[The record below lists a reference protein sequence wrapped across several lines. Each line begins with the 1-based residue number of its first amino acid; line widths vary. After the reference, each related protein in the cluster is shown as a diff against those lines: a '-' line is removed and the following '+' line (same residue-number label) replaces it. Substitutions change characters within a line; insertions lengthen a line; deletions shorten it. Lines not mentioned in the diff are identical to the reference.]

1 MFVILS
7 FNLDSSVVII
17 VYGYNDTRESKIKL
31 FSILP
36 LLNGLSF
43 LRNINV
49 FFTFV

>member
-7 FNLDSSVVII
+7 FNLDSSVVTI

-36 LLNGLSF
+36 LLNGISILSS
-43 LRNINV
+43 INV
-49 FFTFV
+49 LFTFV